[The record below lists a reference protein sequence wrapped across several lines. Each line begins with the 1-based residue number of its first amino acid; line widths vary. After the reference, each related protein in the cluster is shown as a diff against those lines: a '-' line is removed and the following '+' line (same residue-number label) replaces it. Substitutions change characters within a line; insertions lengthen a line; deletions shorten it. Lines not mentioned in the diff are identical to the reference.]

1 MIKLCE
7 NSDEFLN
14 ICEKLKEIKGT
25 RLTGKVLYTSMVAG
39 LYNNQIFTYV
49 SYDNDKMNGCLILL
63 LAKDQIGELT
73 MTLFFIWIDAHYPN
87 LLKEFL
93 EYGDIRAKELNIK
106 KIMFSTGRKESIVT
120 RRMGKYGFSKTYS
133 TYIKEVI

>member
-14 ICEKLKEIKGT
+14 ICDKVKEVKGA
-25 RLTGKVLYTSMVAG
+25 RLTEKILYTSMVAG

-49 SYDNDKMNGCLILL
+49 NYDNDKMNGCLVLL

-73 MTLFFIWIDAHYPN
+73 MALFFIWIDAHYPK
-87 LLKEFL
+87 LLQGFIEVAIQK
-93 EYGDIRAKELNIK
+93 AKELKVK
-106 KIMFSTGRKESIVT
+106 KISIVT
-120 RRMGKYGFSKTYS
+120 NRNEKVIDRRIGKFGFKKTCS
-133 TYIKEVI
+133 IFEKEVI